1 MKRNDFFR
9 CSQPHGRPASRCLLC
24 RTFLGGQQTARSRI
38 DKLLPA
44 MRGRCGMQIC
54 ARAVAGVD
62 KAPLLERIEGSSIS
76 LIPIVLEERAAI
88 PCQAE
93 HLEVLLHRIDVF
105 GLRAL
110 TVQILDAQNDFATL
124 GLRDEP
130 CRKCGIDV
138 PRMHSPRGRR
148 SKTPDHLLAHRIT
161 PFAPS

>member
-1 MKRNDFFR
+1 
-9 CSQPHGRPASRCLLC
+9 
-24 RTFLGGQQTARSRI
+24 
-38 DKLLPA
+38 
-44 MRGRCGMQIC
+44 MQIC

-62 KAPLLERIEGSSIS
+62 KAPLLERIEGSSVC
-76 LIPIVLEERAAI
+76 LVPIVLEERAAI

-93 HLEVLLHRIDVF
+93 HLEVPLHRIDVF

-110 TVQILDAQNDFATL
+110 AVQILDAQNDFATL

-138 PRMHSPRGRR
+138 PRMHAPRGRR
-148 SKTPDHLLAHRIT
+148 SKTPDHFLAHRIT

>member
-1 MKRNDFFR
+1 
-9 CSQPHGRPASRCLLC
+9 
-24 RTFLGGQQTARSRI
+24 
-38 DKLLPA
+38 
-44 MRGRCGMQIC
+44 MQIC
-54 ARAVAGVD
+54 TRAVAGVD
-62 KAPLLERIEGSSIS
+62 KAPLLERIEGSSVC

-110 TVQILDAQNDFATL
+110 TVQILDAQNDFTTL

-130 CRKCGIDV
+130 RRKRSVDV
-138 PRMHSPRGRR
+138 ARMHAPRGRR
-148 SKTPDHLLAHRIT
+148 GKTPDHLLAHRIT